1 MTDTAR
7 LQSALAYARE
17 LGWAVFP
24 LHSVEEAGRCSCHR
38 GADCERAG
46 KHPRTREGLKEATTE
61 ARTLRSWWVQWPDAN
76 LAVAT
81 GPGSGI
87 DVLDVDPRHGGDD
100 SLETLEAEYGPLPA
114 TAEQHTGGGGRH
126 LVFQHHEGVR
136 NKAGL
141 APGLDVRGEGG
152 YVVVPPSTHA
162 SGRSYVWELSSRPGQ
177 VGLAAWPPW
186 LLEQILSGRDQGE
199 GAERLAP
206 LAETIPAGERNETLF
221 RHACKM
227 RRQGLSPAGIRAAL
241 TVENERCDPPLP
253 EAEIDDIAGSAARYT
268 PSGGN
273 GHPPADKRSA
283 LPGGNGHPPAAPG
296 SPPTPVAPG
305 FLTTDMGNAQR
316 LVARHGPALRHC
328 HDWRTW
334 LIWDGRRW
342 EKDRVGAVE
351 YQAKQTVRSIY
362 QEARQEPDEARAKA
376 LAQHAFRSQNKT
388 RLEAMATLARSE
400 PDIPVRPE
408 ELDTAPWLL
417 NVRNGILDLQT
428 GALGPHRPEAL
439 ITRLAPVP
447 YEPHATCPGWL
458 AFLERIMAGNE
469 GLIAF
474 LQRAIGYALTGSTR
488 AQVMCILYGEG
499 SNGKSTFL
507 ETVHHLLGDYA
518 QQSDAATFAVQKGE
532 GPRNDVARLMGSRLV
547 SAVETEEGQRL
558 SEVLVKQV
566 TGGDTITARFLHQEF
581 FQFKPEFKLFLATNH
596 KPQIW
601 GTDHAIWRRIRLIPF
616 TVKIPDEE
624 QDQELPDRLLEELPG
639 ILAWAVRGC
648 QQWQEKGLG
657 EPEAVREATGEYR
670 EEMDLLGGFLAE
682 CCRQAPNSEARA
694 GDLYQA
700 YLTWCQENGEREV
713 TQTTFGR
720 KLGERGFK
728 KRRSTGGKRVYSGL
742 ELGTLVTPLTSSDP
756 VQGKVHRDLVHKGNL
771 GKGTSPPVIPSLP
784 REDEPERDVT
794 DGYERGTL

>member
-1 MTDTAR
+1 MTDTTR
-7 LQSALAYARE
+7 LQAALAYARE

-100 SLETLEAEYGPLPA
+100 SLETLKAEYGPLPA

-126 LVFQHHEGVR
+126 LLFAHHEGVR

-162 SGRSYVWELSSRPGQ
+162 SGRSYMWELSSRPGQ
-177 VGLAAWPPW
+177 VEPAAWPPW
-186 LLEQILSGRDQGE
+186 LLEQILSGRDQGANP
-199 GAERLAP
+199 GSLAP
-206 LAETIPAGERNETLF
+206 LADKVPAGERNDTLF

-227 RRQGLSPAGIRAAL
+227 RGQGLSPDAIRAAL
-241 TVENERCDPPLP
+241 VVENQRCDPPLP
-253 EAEIDDIAGSAARYT
+253 DAEIASIATSAGRYT
-268 PSGGN
+268 PAGGNGRTRAQSSGEN
-273 GHPPADKRSA
+273 GHPPAE
-283 LPGGNGHPPAAPG
+283 PGGSNGRPPMDLAAVPE
-296 SPPTPVAPG
+296 PAPPG

-316 LVARHGPALRHC
+316 LVARHGSELRFC
-328 HDWRTW
+328 QDWRSW
-334 LIWDGRRW
+334 LTWDGRRW
-342 EKDRVGAVE
+342 EKDRVGVVD

-362 QEARQEPDEARAKA
+362 REANQETEEARAKA
-376 LAQHAFRSQNKT
+376 LAQHAFRSQNRT
-388 RLEAMATLARSE
+388 RVEAMVSLARTE
-400 PDIPVRPE
+400 PDIPTVPE
-408 ELDTAPWLL
+408 DYDTAPWLL

-428 GALGPHRPEAL
+428 GGLGPHRPEAL
-439 ITRLAPVP
+439 LTKLAPVP
-447 YEPHATCPGWL
+447 YEPDATCPLWEG
-458 AFLERIMAGNE
+458 FLERIMAGNE
-469 GLIAF
+469 GLIGF
-474 LQRAIGYALTGSTR
+474 LQRAIGYSLTGSTR
-488 AQVMCILYGEG
+488 AQVMFILYGEG

-518 QQSDAATFAVQKGE
+518 QQSDSSTFAVQQNQ
-532 GPRNDVARLMGSRLV
+532 GPRNDVARLVGSRLV

-566 TGGDTITARFLHQEF
+566 TGGDTVTARFLHQEF

-601 GTDHAIWRRIRLIPF
+601 GTDHAIWRRIRLVPF

-624 QDQELPDRLLEELPG
+624 QDEQLPDKLLEELPG

-648 QQWQEKGLG
+648 RQWQDEGLG

-670 EEMDLLGGFLAE
+670 EEMDLLGGFLGE
-682 CCRQAPNSEARA
+682 CCRLASNSEARA

-700 YLTWCQENGEREV
+700 YLAWCQQNGEREV

-720 KLGERGFK
+720 KLVERGFR

-742 ELGTLVTPLTSSDP
+742 ELGTLVTSD
-756 VQGKVHRDLVHKGNL
+756 
-771 GKGTSPPVIPSLP
+771 
-784 REDEPERDVT
+784 
-794 DGYERGTL
+794 